1 MSDVLVCKFGGTS
14 VGSVEK
20 IKAVADRLINY
31 KKNGKLVVVVVSAM
45 GKSTDELLNLAY
57 QVNEKPSA
65 RELDMLVSTGE
76 QVSISLLSMAISG
89 KGYDVIALTGSQCGI
104 HTIGEHKNARI
115 SEINSHR
122 LEYELIRGKIVIV
135 AGFQGIN
142 DAGDITTLGRG
153 GSDTTAVAL
162 AAHLG
167 AKKCEIFTDVD
178 GVFSSD
184 PRYVK
189 NAKKLD
195 YLSYDDM
202 LEMAKQ
208 GAGVIHPRSIEIAR
222 AYNVEVE
229 IRNSH
234 NENSGTIIGGN
245 DMIIEKPYIRG
256 VVLQENLARITIA
269 DIPHIPG
276 VAFKLF
282 RHLSENT
289 ISVDM
294 IVQNE
299 GRELND
305 ISFTTTTDDVQS
317 AKNIC
322 ESFIKEIGAG
332 EVLVD
337 PNVVKISIIG
347 TGILG
352 YSDIAGKFFKTLSD
366 MMINIEMISTSESKI
381 SVIIN
386 KEHGKEATNKLHDV
400 LFG

>member
-20 IKAVADRLINY
+20 IKAVADRLIRY
-31 KKNGKLVVVVVSAM
+31 REQGKLVVVVVSAM

-57 QVNEKPSA
+57 QLNEKPSS
-65 RELDMLVSTGE
+65 RELDMLLSTGE
-76 QVSISLLSMAISG
+76 QVSISLLSMAISARG
-89 KGYDVIALTGSQCGI
+89 FDVIALTGSQCGI
-104 HTIGEHKNARI
+104 QTMGEHKNARI

-142 DAGDITTLGRG
+142 EAGDITTLGRG

-162 AAHLG
+162 AAHLN

-195 YLSYDDM
+195 YISYDDM

-222 AYNVEVE
+222 AYHVEVE

-234 NENSGTIIGGN
+234 NDNAGTIIGGN
-245 DMIIEKPYIRG
+245 EMIIEKPYIRG
-256 VVLQENLARITIA
+256 VVLQENLSRITIA
-269 DIPHIPG
+269 NIPHIPG
-276 VAFKLF
+276 IAFRLF
-282 RHLSENT
+282 QCLSDNK

-299 GRELND
+299 GKTLND
-305 ISFTTTTDDVQS
+305 ISFTTSVDEAAE
-317 AKNIC
+317 AKRIC
-322 ESFIKEIGAG
+322 EDFIREIGEG
-332 EVLVD
+332 EISINKD
-337 PNVVKISIIG
+337 VVKISIIG

-366 MMINIEMISTSESKI
+366 MMINIEMISTSESRI
-381 SVIIN
+381 SVIVN
-386 KEHGKEATNKLHDV
+386 KEQAREATNKLHDV
-400 LFG
+400 FFT

>member
-31 KKNGKLVVVVVSAM
+31 KENGKLVVVVVSAM
-45 GKSTDELLNLAY
+45 GKSTDQLLELAY

-65 RELDMLVSTGE
+65 RELDMLLSTGE
-76 QVSISLLSMAISG
+76 QVSISLLSMAISS
-89 KGYDVIALTGSQCGI
+89 KGHDVIALTGSQCGI

-142 DAGDITTLGRG
+142 DVGDITTLGRG

-189 NAKKLD
+189 NARKLD

-234 NENSGTIIGGN
+234 NENSGTIIGGK

-269 DIPHIPG
+269 DIPHTPG

-282 RHLSENT
+282 RLLSENR

-305 ISFTTTTDDVQS
+305 ISFTTMADDVEG
-317 AKNIC
+317 AKSIC
-322 ESFIKEIGAG
+322 ESFVREIGAG
-332 EVLVD
+332 EVLID

-352 YSDIAGKFFKTLSD
+352 YSDVAGKFFKTLSD

-386 KEHGKEATNKLHDV
+386 KDHAKEATNKLHDV